1 MTRTLT
7 LFLALTLGSA
17 AAAEQVTVFAA
28 ASLKTALDEIATAYE
43 ATSGDTVVLSYAGSS
58 ALARQ
63 IQQGAPAQVF
73 VSANT
78 AWMDVLQGD
87 GLIAEDTRADLLA
100 NRLAL
105 VAHGPSAPVEIT
117 PDLDLAVMLGEGR
130 LAMALVDAVPAGIY
144 GKQALTTLGLWDSVS
159 GSVAQTDNVRAALAL
174 VSLGEAPF
182 GVTYRTDALADP
194 GVSIAGLFPEDS
206 HDPIT
211 YPMAALAGQ
220 EALAQPFLTYLSG
233 PEAAETFE
241 KHGFAVLGD

>member
-7 LFLALTLGSA
+7 LLLALTLGSA
-17 AAAEQVTVFAA
+17 ATAEQVTVFAA

-43 ATSGDTVVLSYAGSS
+43 AASGDTVVLSYAGSS

-78 AWMDVLQGD
+78 AWMDVLQED

-117 PDLDLAVMLGEGR
+117 PDLDLVGMLGEGR
-130 LAMALVDAVPAGIY
+130 LAMALVDAVPAGLY
-144 GKQALTTLGLWDSVS
+144 GKQALTTLDLWESVS
-159 GSVAQTDNVRAALAL
+159 GNVAQTDNVRAALAL

-211 YPMAALAGQ
+211 YPMAARTGQ
-220 EALAQPFLTYLSG
+220 EALAQPFLTYLSS

-241 KHGFAVLGD
+241 THGFAVLGD

>member
-1 MTRTLT
+1 MTRALP

-43 ATSGDTVVLSYAGSS
+43 ATSGDTIVLSYAGSS

-78 AWMDVLQGD
+78 TWMDVLQED

-105 VAHGPSAPVEIT
+105 VAHGEAAPVEIT
-117 PDLDLAVMLGEGR
+117 PDLDLAGMLGDDR

-182 GVTYRTDALADP
+182 GVTYRTDALADAQ
-194 GVSIAGLFPEDS
+194 VSIAGLFPEDS

-233 PEAAETFE
+233 PEAAGTFE